1 MTNAIVDTRAMIACL
16 LFHLNDVNAY
26 ASTNSM
32 DAEVLST
39 LFAEFV
45 LRPRPEDALS
55 SKEHVDIQRLVREM
69 IASVDSLIDEDEVEG
84 LP

>member
-1 MTNAIVDTRAMIACL
+1 MVNAFMNARAMFACL

-55 SKEHVDIQRLVREM
+55 PKEHGDIQHLVR
-69 IASVDSLIDEDEVEG
+69 EDEVEG